1 MPSLSKDYNCFH
13 TKCEAAVMNKNSS
26 IKTQFLSTHKI
37 TVYHTGITVLSL
49 KIRGFVST
57 HLYKINLKTTHETH
71 ALLVQVC
78 FNFCW

>member
-1 MPSLSKDYNCFH
+1 MPSLSKDYNNCFH

-37 TVYHTGITVLSL
+37 TVYHTGKTVLSL

-57 HLYKINLKTTHETH
+57 HLFKMNEKTHTKHTHY
-71 ALLVQVC
+71 
-78 FNFCW
+78 